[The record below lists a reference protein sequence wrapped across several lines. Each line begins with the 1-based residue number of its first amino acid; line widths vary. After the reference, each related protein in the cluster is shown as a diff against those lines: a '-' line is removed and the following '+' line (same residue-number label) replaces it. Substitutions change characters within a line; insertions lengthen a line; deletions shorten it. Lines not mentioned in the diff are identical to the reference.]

1 MRNIDYINLQ
11 TSKKLGLSVDVVKK
25 VNSYYWNAVK
35 NKMRSMDNDAIYIKE
50 IGTFSVS
57 NFKIKAYIK
66 RLRTYIKNLRQS
78 QKYTE
83 NRKEIIIRHYKNV
96 YSKLLKAQKN
106 NEEILNY
113 LKTYRKNQNDI

>member
-1 MRNIDYINLQ
+1 MRNIDYINLH
-11 TSKKLGLSVDVVKK
+11 TSKKLGLPVDVVKK
-25 VNSYYWNAVK
+25 VNSYYWHSVK
-35 NKMRSMDNDAIYIKE
+35 NAMRSMDDDAIYIKE

-57 NFKIKAYIK
+57 NYKIKAHIK
-66 RLRTYIKNLRQS
+66 GLRKYIKNLRNS
-78 QKYTE
+78 YKYTE
-83 NRKEIIIRHYKNV
+83 ARKEIIIRHYKNV